1 MNIPYIVNND
11 SATLIY
17 EGKPYTIRKGQMNF
31 FQFKKALLKG
41 KIEKAISF
49 LDIEK
54 QIDDFSS
61 GLLTIQDGEVYF
73 SGSRL
78 HGVVVDKL
86 IDLLKAGMKKSD
98 PFIKFVENLLHN
110 PSKSSVDE
118 LYDFLSYK
126 ALPIDEDGYVIAY
139 KGVASDYWSMSGNT
153 HTVVLQGQTNDRG
166 QIFNGV
172 GEVIEVMRNSVDD
185 NRNNNCSHGLH
196 VGSFD
201 YAKNWAGD
209 GRLLMVRFNPAD
221 AVSVP
226 TDCSCQKLRVSRYEI
241 LSEIELSNDS
251 EIQKPFYGVYTD
263 GNTDQDEH
271 YDEHYDEDDYYEDYE
286 D

>member
-1 MNIPYIVNND
+1 MSYPYIVSSD
-11 SATLIY
+11 SATLVY
-17 EGKPYTIRKGQMNF
+17 EGKPYTIRKGQANF
-31 FQFKKALLKG
+31 PQFKSALLKG
-41 KIEKAISF
+41 KFEKAIDF
-49 LDIEK
+49 LDIPK
-54 QIDDFSS
+54 AISNFSE
-61 GLLTIQDGEVYF
+61 GLLTVRDGEVYF
-73 SGSRL
+73 CGSHL

-86 IDLLKAGMKKSD
+86 LSLLKSGMKKSD
-98 PFIKFVENLLHN
+98 PFIKFVQNLLHN

-139 KGVASDYWSMSGNT
+139 KGVAGDYWSKSGNT
-153 HTVVLQGQTNDRG
+153 YTVVLQGQTNDRG

-185 NRNNNCSHGLH
+185 NRDNNCSHGLH

-201 YAKNWAGD
+201 YAKDWAGD
-209 GRLLMVRFNPAD
+209 GKLLMVRFNPAD

-241 LSEIELSNDS
+241 LSEIEVQNSS
-251 EIQKPFYGVYTD
+251 EIKKPFYGVYTD
-263 GNTDQDEH
+263 GNTTPD
-271 YDEHYDEDDYYEDYE
+271 YDEDDYEEDDE
-286 D
+286 